1 MAEGISLDFEKE
13 RRLPAQHFSV
23 TTAPGLTLSLLP
35 LLSRFMNV
43 ETPLSFWIGFNL
55 AVLVLLVLDLTVL
68 NRKQQ
73 APGMVES
80 LVTTAVWVALAV
92 GFGCWIAYEEGWGKG
107 SEFFTGYVIEYSLSV
122 DNLFLFILIFANFKV
137 APDQQRRL
145 LFWGIIGALIMRG
158 IMIGAGVALLETFSW
173 LIYLFGAYIIYA
185 GFGMLF
191 HKQDVDVETMPVV
204 HIARRVLPLSAGDHQ
219 GLFLKRENGQLKFT
233 ILFLVLLVVEFTDL
247 IFALDSIPAIFGV
260 TRDPFIVYTSNVCAI
275 LGIRSLYFVLA
286 GAVASLVYLHIGL
299 ALVLIFIGAKMAG
312 EHFFHVTTVQSLL
325 IVGSILTVSIVASL
339 IKTKGKVG

>member
-1 MAEGISLDFEKE
+1 
-13 RRLPAQHFSV
+13 
-23 TTAPGLTLSLLP
+23 
-35 LLSRFMNV
+35 MNV

-275 LGIRSLYFVLA
+275 LGLRSLYFVLA